1 MEKSFYLSATFNNI
15 VFAGRNKAYGAYA
28 LRRNYSKH
36 MALAAILA
44 SAVFSGALVGPLVE
58 SIWFADQEKYIR
70 PIYTISEPHII
81 EMPFLPKPPVQPE
94 KKATPALPAPEEQVK
109 TEKFVAPKVV
119 EENTHLEASTI
130 PDQNLLSKVHIGKN
144 TLEGELPE
152 FSSAMPEDV
161 PPPGLGTGTGEPVAP
176 PTEFIH
182 VEDMPEFV
190 GGDEAL
196 FAYLGNKMRYPKEA
210 QRAGVEG
217 VVVVTFVVAPDG
229 AITKAKIVK
238 GLGYGTEEEALRVIN
253 SMPAWQPGKQNG
265 RAVPVRYTLP
275 IRFSLQ

>member
-1 MEKSFYLSATFNNI
+1 MEKSFYLSATFNNV

-28 LRRNYSKH
+28 LRRTYSKN
-36 MALAAILA
+36 MAFAAIIA
-44 SAVFSGALVGPLVE
+44 SVVFSGAFVGPLIE
-58 SIWFADQEKYIR
+58 TILFAGQEKYVR
-70 PIYTISEPHII
+70 PVYTISKPLVI
-81 EMPFLPKPPVQPE
+81 EMPNLPKPPVQPE
-94 KKATPALPAPEEQVK
+94 KKTAAALPTPEEKAK
-109 TEKFVAPKVV
+109 TEKFVAPNVV
-119 EENTHLEASTI
+119 EENTQLETSTI
-130 PDQNLLSKVHIGKN
+130 PEQNLLSKVQIGKN

-152 FSSAMPEDV
+152 FSSAMPDDM
-161 PPPGLGTGTGEPVAP
+161 PPPGLGTGTGEPVAL

-182 VEDMPEFV
+182 VEDMPEFA

-196 FAYLGNKMRYPKEA
+196 FAYLGNKMRYPKAA

-217 VVVVTFVVAPDG
+217 VVVVTFVVAADG
-229 AITKAKIVK
+229 TITKAKVVK

-275 IRFSLQ
+275 IRFSLR